1 MNKSETSDDL
11 FEASYTCYIWNVR
24 ILPVIPGIYD
34 DLFTFAYEQ
43 EGIKIKGKNE
53 MRVKSIN
60 TGMEDLVFG
69 ELVLY
74 SRDKHIDVFNIRAK
88 EVEHASIGEDRYL
101 YPKVARFFFVPSK
114 HRLCLEKGTGIGLE
128 AAETYIKKLLT
139 SYIEHKGLKGQHV
152 PKIDTQKSPSSL
164 QDILSYNDRWKIKTC
179 ISFTNDDMTEDFDKI
194 LDDSIKKA
202 GATNLSLEASSE
214 TLVPLQPKGTIL
226 EGALKLAQSNGE
238 AIIYRGTRRKN
249 KGYSTN
255 EHVQTVQFNE
265 TLEELPFAIRKF
277 ILEMLKDNEDDN
289 TNQPLRNEGDH
300 PSIQRDE
307 MED

>member
-1 MNKSETSDDL
+1 MNKSATSDDL

-60 TGMEDLVFG
+60 MGMEDLVFG

-74 SRDKHIDVFNIRAK
+74 SRDKHIDVFNIKAK

-152 PKIDTQKSPSSL
+152 PKIDTQKSPSIL
-164 QDILSYNDRWKIKTC
+164 QDILSYNDIWKIKTC

-238 AIIYRGTRRKN
+238 AIIYRGTRKKN

-300 PSIQRDE
+300 PSIQRDK

>member
-152 PKIDTQKSPSSL
+152 PKIDTQKSPSIL
-164 QDILSYNDRWKIKTC
+164 QDILSYNDIWKIKTC

-194 LDDSIKKA
+194 LDDS
-202 GATNLSLEASSE
+202 TNLSLEASSE

>member
-1 MNKSETSDDL
+1 MNKSATSDDL
-11 FEASYTCYIWNVR
+11 FEASYTCHIWNVK
-24 ILPVIPGIYD
+24 ILPAIPRIYD

-60 TGMEDLVFG
+60 TGMKDLVFG

-74 SRDKHIDVFNIRAK
+74 SRDKHIDVFNIKAK

-114 HRLCLEKGTGIGLE
+114 HRLCLEKGTGVGLE

-139 SYIEHKGLKGQHV
+139 SYIEYRGLKGLHV
-152 PKIDTQKSPSSL
+152 PKAETETSPSL
-164 QDILSYNDRWKIKTC
+164 LRDILSYGDIWKIETH
-179 ISFTNDDMTEDFDKI
+179 ISFTNDDLTKDFEKL
-194 LDDSIKKA
+194 LDDSGKQS
-202 GATNLSLEASSE
+202 GATTMSLEAFSE
-214 TLVPLQPKGTIL
+214 TSLPLQPKGTLL
-226 EGALKLAQSNGE
+226 EGAIKLAQSNGE
-238 AIIYRGTRRKN
+238 AVIYRGTAKRHKR
-249 KGYSTN
+249 YSSKSSVRV
-255 EHVQTVQFNE
+255 EQFVE
-265 TLEELPFAIRKF
+265 RPEELPSAIRKF

>member
-1 MNKSETSDDL
+1 MNKNIQESGLFSNYTCFIWNIKILPAISGIYVDL
-11 FEASYTCYIWNVR
+11 F
-24 ILPVIPGIYD
+24 P
-34 DLFTFAYEQ
+34 FAYKEG
-43 EGIKIKGKNE
+43 GIKAKGKKE
-53 MRVKSIN
+53 IRVKSIH
-60 TGMEDLVFG
+60 TDIDDLVWG

-74 SRDKHIDVFNIRAK
+74 SREKHIDVFNAK
-88 EVEHASIGEDRYL
+88 ENEVEHATIGEDRFL
-101 YPKVARFFFVPSK
+101 YPKVTRFFFIPSM
-114 HRLCLEKGTGIGLE
+114 HRLCLETRTGFDLE
-128 AAETYIKKLLT
+128 TTRFYLNKLLT
-139 SYIEHKGLKGQHV
+139 SYIEHKDLKGQHV
-152 PKIDTQKSPSSL
+152 PKIDIEKSPSSL
-164 QDILSYNDRWKIKTC
+164 QDILSYNDIWKIKTR

-238 AIIYRGTRRKN
+238 AVIYRGTRRKN

-255 EHVQTVQFNE
+255 KNVRIAQFNE
-265 TLEELPFAIRKF
+265 TPEELPFAIRKF